1 MKLEEYILSNLKNFY
16 TDTEDVSSFLE
27 DDYESEM
34 AKSQIK
40 SVVQNSYEIY
50 SNLQKFTD
58 LPSWV
63 QSKIT
68 LAADYI
74 TTVNDYFK
82 GIEHD

>member
-16 TDTEDVSSFLE
+16 ADTEDVSSFLE

-50 SNLQKFTD
+50 SNLQNVTD

>member
-16 TDTEDVSSFLE
+16 ADTEDVSSFLE

-50 SNLQKFTD
+50 SNLQSS
-58 LPSWV
+58 LQNSR
-63 QSKIT
+63 
-68 LAADYI
+68 
-74 TTVNDYFK
+74 
-82 GIEHD
+82 

>member
-16 TDTEDVSSFLE
+16 ADTEDVSSFLE

-50 SNLQKFTD
+50 SNLQNVTD
-58 LPSWV
+58 LQSWV

>member
-1 MKLEEYILSNLKNFY
+1 MKLEEYILSNLRNFY

-50 SNLQKFTD
+50 SKLHNVTD

-82 GIEHD
+82 GLEND

>member
-1 MKLEEYILSNLKNFY
+1 MKLEEYILSNLRNFY

-50 SNLQKFTD
+50 SKLNGVTD

-82 GIEHD
+82 GLEND

>member
-1 MKLEEYILSNLKNFY
+1 
-16 TDTEDVSSFLE
+16 
-27 DDYESEM
+27 M

-50 SNLQKFTD
+50 SNLQNVTD

>member
-1 MKLEEYILSNLKNFY
+1 MKLEEYILSNLKSFY
-16 TDTEDVSSFLE
+16 TDSEDVSSFLE

-50 SNLQKFTD
+50 SNLEHTKD

>member
-16 TDTEDVSSFLE
+16 ADTEDVSSFLE

-50 SNLQKFTD
+50 SNLQNVPD